1 MFNNNNNTAHHQG
14 MRGWTEAAMEPRP
27 LSTWWQLAYGQR
39 RFRPQHG
46 VSNDVI
52 WISENNRCIYCQ
64 RSLKYRHVHHWKCIM
79 NNVWEVITCVR
90 ERDYTEL
97 SAAYWVWRCG
107 GSIWPAHA
115 PIRATRSIKAPMLP
129 TVRLSDFTRS
139 WPSPYWVHMFKW
151 DVGGMRCSWY
161 IQYMWYE
168 RLC

>member
-14 MRGWTEAAMEPRP
+14 MTGWTEAA
-27 LSTWWQLAYGQR
+27 TWNPDRSAHDGRLAYGQW

-79 NNVWEVITCVR
+79 NNVWEVITRVR

-97 SAAYWVWRCG
+97 SAAY
-107 GSIWPAHA
+107 
-115 PIRATRSIKAPMLP
+115 
-129 TVRLSDFTRS
+129 
-139 WPSPYWVHMFKW
+139 
-151 DVGGMRCSWY
+151 
-161 IQYMWYE
+161 
-168 RLC
+168 